1 MTADRVVTDA
11 STKTDSPTRTGGLDA
26 SRVDVR
32 IDGTLIVDGVDCT
45 VEPGTFS
52 ALIGPNGAG
61 KSTLLR
67 VLAAVEKPEIGDVRF
82 AEDDLFAVHRK
93 RRARIVGFVEQDS
106 TTELAL
112 SVRDV
117 VGLGRI
123 PHQGMFADSS
133 TEDARVV
140 EAALE
145 EAEVTSL
152 AARDFTTLS
161 GGERQRVLI
170 ARALAQQP
178 RLLVLDEPSN
188 HLDIAA
194 QLAVLGLL
202 RSLTQTGVTVLA
214 ALHDLNLA
222 SAYCDHVIVLRNG
235 TVFAAGPT
243 VQIITPQLVREV
255 YGVRATVIEHPQTGR
270 PLVAFAPLAE

>member
-1 MTADRVVTDA
+1 VTVA
-11 STKTDSPTRTGGLDA
+11 ATTTGGLDA

-32 IDGTLIVDGVDCT
+32 IDGTLIIDGVDCT
-45 VEPGTFS
+45 VAPGTFS

-67 VLAAVEKPEIGDVRF
+67 VIAAVEKPVNGDIRF
-82 AEDDLFAVHRK
+82 DEHDLFGLHRK
-93 RRARIVGFVEQDS
+93 QRARVVAFVEQDS
-106 TTELAL
+106 STDLAL

-123 PHQGMFADSS
+123 PHQGMFSDASAKDS
-133 TEDARVV
+133 RVV
-140 EAALE
+140 QAALE
-145 EAEVTSL
+145 DADVASL
-152 AARDFTTLS
+152 AGRDFTTLS
-161 GGERQRVLI
+161 GGERQRVLL

-202 RSLTQTGVTVLA
+202 RSLTHTGVTVLA

-222 SAYCDHVIVLRNG
+222 SAYCDHVIVLRKG

-243 VQIITPQLVREV
+243 VEIITPQLVREV

-270 PLVAFAPLAE
+270 PLVAFGPLAE

>member
-1 MTADRVVTDA
+1 
-11 STKTDSPTRTGGLDA
+11 
-26 SRVDVR
+26 
-32 IDGTLIVDGVDCT
+32 
-45 VEPGTFS
+45 
-52 ALIGPNGAG
+52 
-61 KSTLLR
+61 
-67 VLAAVEKPEIGDVRF
+67 VEKPANGHIRFGD
-82 AEDDLFAVHRK
+82 DDLFALHRK

-106 TTELAL
+106 TTDLAL

-123 PHQGMFADSS
+123 PHQGMFADANA
-133 TEDARVV
+133 EDVRVV
-140 EAALE
+140 EAALDD
-145 EAEVTSL
+145 ADVAAL
-152 AARDFTTLS
+152 AGRDFTTLS
-161 GGERQRVLI
+161 GGERQRVLL

-222 SAYCDHVIVLRNG
+222 SAYCDHVVVLRNG

-243 VQIITPQLVREV
+243 VEIITPQLVREV

-270 PLVAFAPLAE
+270 PLVAFGPLPG